1 MLAVTDDG
9 AWTVR
14 TPRLPMKAN
23 GSGDLTAALFTAHL
37 RETGSAAD
45 ALASTVS
52 SVYAVLKATL
62 ESGERELRIV
72 AAQDAIAHP
81 AREFEVEQVR

>member
-1 MLAVTDDG
+1 MTSRSYAGPSSRARSRVE
-9 AWTVR
+9 R
-14 TPRLPMKAN
+14 PSSR
-23 GSGDLTAALFTAHL
+23 GS
-37 RETGSAAD
+37 SAD

-62 ESGERELRIV
+62 DSGERELRII
-72 AAQDAIAHP
+72 AAQGAIADP

>member
-1 MLAVTDDG
+1 M
-9 AWTVR
+9 
-14 TPRLPMKAN
+14 
-23 GSGDLTAALFTAHL
+23 
-37 RETGSAAD
+37 
-45 ALASTVS
+45 
-52 SVYAVLKATL
+52 YAVLKATL